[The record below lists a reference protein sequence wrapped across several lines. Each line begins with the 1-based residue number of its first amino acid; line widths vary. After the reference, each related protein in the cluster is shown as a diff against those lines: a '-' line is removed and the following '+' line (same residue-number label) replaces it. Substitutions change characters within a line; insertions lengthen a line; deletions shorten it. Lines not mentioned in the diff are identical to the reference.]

1 MAPLVISLMMSTGWL
16 MNVHHDQLDRD
27 WPVWLVTLITTVVVL
42 KTRIHLLWLL
52 SAGAL
57 LGIIGW
63 V

>member
-1 MAPLVISLMMSTGWL
+1 MSTGWL

-52 SAGAL
+52 SVGAV